1 MNQPMILA
9 HVIEYVA
16 DMDAA
21 VKFYR
26 DIIGFPL
33 KFQSPGWSELDTGA
47 TCIALHPASDLKPA
61 GTIEFG
67 FNVDDLVTMHRQLLA
82 KGVKFSMDPAKQ
94 DYGRMLAQFVDPD
107 GAHATVSS
115 SL

>member
-1 MNQPMILA
+1 MTQKMTLA

-26 DIIGFPL
+26 DLLGFPL
-33 KFQSPGWSELDTGA
+33 LFQSPGWSELDTGA
-47 TCIALHPASDLKPA
+47 TRIALHPCSSLKPA

-67 FNVDDLVTMHRQLLA
+67 FDVDDLLKLHQQLTA
-82 KGVKFSMDPAKQ
+82 KGVTFSMEPAKQ
-94 DYGRMLAQFVDPD
+94 EYGRMLAQFVDID
-107 GAHATVSS
+107 GAHATVSCP
-115 SL
+115 L